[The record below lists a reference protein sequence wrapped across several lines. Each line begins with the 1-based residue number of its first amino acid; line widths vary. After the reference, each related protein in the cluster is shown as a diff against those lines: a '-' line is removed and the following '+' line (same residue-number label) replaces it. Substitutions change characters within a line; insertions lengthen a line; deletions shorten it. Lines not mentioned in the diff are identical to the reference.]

1 MMEPVISVTDL
12 VKYFPIHRGFLGRKV
27 QYLKAVDGI
36 DFTVHKGETLGL
48 VGESGCG
55 KSTVGY
61 LILNLIKPDGG
72 KIFYKDLDVTAL
84 HGKELQRIRRNLQ
97 VVFQDPQSS
106 LDPRMLIKNTV
117 GYPIEVN
124 GLAKGA
130 ELIRRV
136 KTMLAEVGLSED
148 HMYRYPHEF
157 SGGQRQRIG
166 IARALITEP
175 KFVVLDEPTSALD
188 VSVQA
193 QILNLIKDLQQR
205 NGYAY
210 LFISHDLS
218 VIKHMSHRIAVMYLG
233 NIVETA
239 PKNSLYQNPL
249 HPYTRALM
257 ASLPQPDP
265 QKRHTLAVLKGDVPS
280 PVNVPTGC
288 RFHPRCPEV
297 IEQCSRLTPP
307 FIEMDTGHRVA
318 CHLYEPKES
327 AERREQ

>member
-1 MMEPVISVTDL
+1 MEPVISVTDL

-130 ELIRRV
+130 ELVRRV

-288 RFHPRCPEV
+288 RFHPRCPQV
-297 IEQCSRLTPP
+297 MEQCSRLTPP

-318 CHLYEPKES
+318 CHLYEPKKS
-327 AERREQ
+327 VERREQ